1 MKEIRVGISVEKWYD
16 EDSWSEEK
24 LEGGFLNEESI
35 NNRCRAGGIDSS
47 I

>member
-1 MKEIRVGISVEKWYD
+1 MELVLKNGMI

-24 LEGGFLNEESI
+24 LEGGFLNEEGI